1 MRKQRKLF
9 ALILV
14 VALQVAGMA
23 SISTSAAQQGKAVEE
38 YIISVIPSYLK
49 AYGFDLDGI
58 SYSNP
63 YPVLNAENDATMY
76 FFKRE
81 NSIIAKM
88 LVIKKGNSYSSRF
101 DTSVDFFNELY
112 YNNISFALTA
122 SEDEVCIVCEK
133 GLDFLETKRYNI
145 NVISEISEE
154 ASPLAFENELFFG
167 SQARM
172 NPEIV
177 SLSGVR
183 SMGGNNASGICWA
196 ISVAMMVNYKK
207 GTAYTG
213 SDIVSQCSNSSY
225 VKLPG
230 YGNPSGT
237 IEWVRAAYSL
247 NQIQINDNAGGLA
260 YGRLYYLLS
269 NDKPVHMD
277 FYRKSNGTAVGHA
290 VVLCGTYWD
299 GNTLVYT
306 FCDPNYADDKV
317 AVSQDKAAY
326 DDATKVKF
334 VTKTGTEYNECTHAY
349 YY

>member
-1 MRKQRKLF
+1 MLRKQRRFLV
-9 ALILV
+9 LILV
-14 VALQVAGMA
+14 TVLQVSGVG
-23 SISTSAAQQGKAVEE
+23 SIRANAAAQENTTEE
-38 YIISVIPSYLK
+38 YIVSVISSYLQ
-49 AYGFDLDGI
+49 AYGLAMDGI

-63 YPVLNAENDATMY
+63 YPVLNAENDAVMY

-81 NSIIAKM
+81 NTIIAKM
-88 LVIKKGNSYSSRF
+88 LVIKQGNHYSSRF
-101 DTSVDFFNELY
+101 DTSIHIFNKLY
-112 YNNISFALTA
+112 CNNISFALTA
-122 SEDEVCIVCEK
+122 VEDDVYIVCEK
-133 GLDFLETKRYNI
+133 GLDFLGTKEYDI
-145 NVISEISEE
+145 NVIYGTPEE
-154 ASPLAFENELFFG
+154 ACTLVFNDELFFAP
-167 SQARM
+167 QARM

-183 SMGGNNASGICWA
+183 SMGGNDSGICWA
-196 ISVAMMVNYKK
+196 ISVAMLVNYKK

-213 SDIVSQCSNSSY
+213 SDIVRQCSNSGY
-225 VKLPG
+225 AKLPG
-230 YGNPSGT
+230 YGSPSGT
-237 IEWVRAAYSL
+237 IEWVRAAYTL

-269 NDKPVHMD
+269 GNKPVHMD
-277 FYRKSNGTAVGHA
+277 FYRYVNGTAAGHA

-326 DDATKVKF
+326 DDASKVKF
-334 VTKTGTEYNECTHAY
+334 VSIIGTEYSECTHVY